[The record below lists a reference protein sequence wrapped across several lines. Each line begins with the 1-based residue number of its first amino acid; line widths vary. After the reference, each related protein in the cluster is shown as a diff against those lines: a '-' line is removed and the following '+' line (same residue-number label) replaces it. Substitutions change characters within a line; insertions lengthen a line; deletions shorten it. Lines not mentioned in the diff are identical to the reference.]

1 MFASLAVWLNLASLR
16 WINMQHSSRTIGE
29 ILAIQILVQ
38 QPWQM
43 FNQLMH
49 VGIWALHSLVF
60 FDYSFEVGPVVV
72 FYVFA
77 AGEVAMSALYR
88 KRYGRPRPEVST
100 ALLQLTQIQS
110 QDVQIELNKVDKQP
124 TSITEIELNPAYNED
139 DMHQVEMSF
148 EQKMPPSPR
157 AKAEPSSE
165 GLSDMAVQAK
175 ILSKY
180 TSVNHALQSDTL
192 APQQEA
198 ALKRV
203 KQLFL
208 REDAEPLR
216 SEFITP
222 RKPTAASK
230 QAKDNNVTVLASS
243 RSPRNSSPTRPR
255 SGTLQPN
262 ATATPRSGSFEKKLT
277 QNSSQL
283 NSNTTVDKIKRTRQ
297 ARQEPS
303 ASKNINTDAESAA
316 DRGLVSPRCSSRST
330 RGTKKKQAVIK
341 TVDI

>member
-1 MFASLAVWLNLASLR
+1 MMFASLAVWLNLASLR

-110 QDVQIELNKVDKQP
+110 QDVKIELNKVD
-124 TSITEIELNPAYNED
+124 NRYNED

-255 SGTLQPN
+255 SGTLQPK
-262 ATATPRSGSFEKKLT
+262 ATASPRSGSFEKKLT

-283 NSNTTVDKIKRTRQ
+283 NPNTILDKIKRTRQ

-303 ASKNINTDAESAA
+303 TSKNINTDAKSAA
-316 DRGLVSPRCSSRST
+316 DRGLVSPRYSSRST
-330 RGTKKKQAVIK
+330 RGTKKTQSVIK
-341 TVDI
+341 TVVDI